1 MHFSIEN
8 SIFGRCAAMRLTS
21 PSRRCT
27 FEVEGTALRDAGLC
41 RFSEEVLVVKTRSAL
56 GVAGVLLMIG
66 AVPGVAQAR
75 PSADTS
81 AVRASLRTELNRYL
95 NTRRT
100 AEHISAVSLAVAFR
114 GRRPSINLA
123 VGSTRYRGGR
133 PISLNNLWQIGSNT
147 KAFTAVMV
155 LQLEA
160 ERKLSINDRLGKWLP
175 QYPAWRRITI
185 KQLLNMTS
193 GIQDV
198 FAQPA
203 FLRTY
208 AAAPNQVF
216 SGKRLVEYV
225 VRLPRKTG
233 WLYSN
238 VNYVLAQMIIER
250 ATNDS
255 YADQLRRRIVI
266 PLGLHNLFF
275 SATRYPRSV
284 VARLPA
290 GYYYIPPEAMP
301 ELSSQFAKDQSRYP
315 VVAPPSGGIA
325 SSPGDLA
332 KWDRALFTGR
342 ELPRKQQRELESL
355 VSEKTGKPIKK
366 TTAADPGG
374 FGLGITQTTDP
385 ALGTVWAYLGSTL
398 GFRFLLIYLPRSGS
412 SIAIGVN
419 SLPDQDQLAL
429 LAPSVYRILHR
440 AGLS

>member
-1 MHFSIEN
+1 M
-8 SIFGRCAAMRLTS
+8 
-21 PSRRCT
+21 P
-27 FEVEGTALRDAGLC
+27 V
-41 RFSEEVLVVKTRSAL
+41 SEEVLVVKTRSAL
-56 GVAGVLLMIG
+56 AVAGVLLVIG
-66 AVPGVAQAR
+66 AVQGVAQAR
-75 PSADTS
+75 QSTHTP
-81 AVRASLRTELNRYL
+81 AVRASLRIELNRYL
-95 NTRRT
+95 ETRRVP
-100 AEHISAVSLAVAFR
+100 EHISAVSLAVAFR
-114 GRRPSINLA
+114 GRRPSINFA
-123 VGSTRYRGGR
+123 VGSTRYGGGR

-203 FLRTY
+203 FLRAY

-216 SGKRLVEYV
+216 SGKRLVSYV

-238 VNYVLAQMIIER
+238 ANYVLAQMIIER
-250 ATNDS
+250 VTHDS
-255 YADQLRRRIVI
+255 YADQFRRRII
-266 PLGLHNLFF
+266 RPLGLHNLF
-275 SATRYPRSV
+275 SGATRYPRSV
-284 VARLPA
+284 IARLPA
-290 GYYYIPPEAMP
+290 GYFYIPPEAMP

-315 VVAPPSGGIA
+315 VAAPASGGIV
-325 SSPGDLA
+325 SSPEDLA
-332 KWDRALFTGR
+332 KWDRALFAGR
-342 ELPRKQQRELESL
+342 ELPRKQQRELKSL

-366 TTAADPGG
+366 TTRADPAG
-374 FGLGITQTTDP
+374 FGLGVAQSTDP

-419 SLPDQDQLAL
+419 SLPDQDQLPL
-429 LAPSVYRILHR
+429 LASSVYRILHR